1 MAGKKMKQE
10 KKGSFGKRFV
20 AGFKRQ
26 WMLHLMLLPMVIFL
40 LIYSYYPMAGIL
52 IAFERYNPRKG
63 FFNSPWIGLENFK
76 YVFKMPNT
84 GQILYNTVFISFMK
98 MLFGLIVPI
107 FFAIMLDLVKHSGYK
122 RVIQTLIYIP
132 YFLSWIV
139 LSGILIDILS
149 PSTGIVNQIL
159 GFFGID
165 PIFFLGNENVFPGV
179 LIVSDVWKGFGYG
192 TVVYL
197 AAITSIDMELYDAAK
212 IDGANRLKQVRYVTL
227 PGIMPI
233 IVLMATLS
241 LGNILNAG
249 FDQILNLYN
258 PTVMKTGDIIDT
270 FVYRIGLQNNQY
282 GIASAMG
289 LFKSVVS
296 FAFISIGYTLAYK
309 FADYRVF

>member
-1 MAGKKMKQE
+1 
-10 KKGSFGKRFV
+10 
-20 AGFKRQ
+20 
-26 WMLHLMLLPMVIFL
+26 MLLPMVIFL
-40 LIYSYYPMAGIL
+40 LIYSYYPMSGIL
-52 IAFERYNPRKG
+52 IAFERYNPRLG
-63 FFNSPWIGLENFK
+63 FFRSPWIGLDNFE
-76 YVFKMPNT
+76 YIFKMPNT
-84 GQILYNTVFISFMK
+84 GQILYNTVSISLMK

-107 FFAIMLDLVKHSGYK
+107 VFAVLLDLVKHSGYK
-122 RVIQTLIYIP
+122 RSIQTLIYIP

-159 GFFGID
+159 GFFGIE
-165 PIFFLGNENVFPGV
+165 PIFFLGNEKLFPGV

-212 IDGANRLKQVRYVTL
+212 IDGANRMKQVRYVTL

-296 FAFISIGYTLAYK
+296 FAFISMGYTLAYK

>member
-1 MAGKKMKQE
+1 
-10 KKGSFGKRFV
+10 
-20 AGFKRQ
+20 
-26 WMLHLMLLPMVIFL
+26 
-40 LIYSYYPMAGIL
+40 
-52 IAFERYNPRKG
+52 
-63 FFNSPWIGLENFK
+63 
-76 YVFKMPNT
+76 MPNT
-84 GQILYNTVFISFMK
+84 GQILYNTVSISLMK

-107 FFAIMLDLVKHSGYK
+107 VFAVLLDLVKHSGYK
-122 RVIQTLIYIP
+122 RSIQTLIYIP

-159 GFFGID
+159 GFFGIE
-165 PIFFLGNENVFPGV
+165 PIFFLGNEKLFPGV

-212 IDGANRLKQVRYVTL
+212 IDGANRMKQVRYVTL

-296 FAFISIGYTLAYK
+296 FAFISMGYTLAYK